1 MNIGCSRIVVV
12 DGDSFQG
19 EGILVICKFQPDGI
33 VNILPQGGSLVPGI
47 DGAVGDHEI
56 PQEHPRKMRGGYPHV
71 GGEHD
76 GSGVT
81 PEHEAFPVPESG
93 YPGIEAY
100 ACQPLFCRPVSES
113 AALTPE
119 QGHAVFGPQ

>member
-1 MNIGCSRIVVV
+1 MIIK
-12 DGDSFQG
+12 QLA
-19 EGILVICKFQPDGI
+19 LVRFPW
-33 VNILPQGGSLVPGI
+33 
-47 DGAVGDHEI
+47 
-56 PQEHPRKMRGGYPHV
+56 RGGYPHV

>member
-1 MNIGCSRIVVV
+1 
-12 DGDSFQG
+12 
-19 EGILVICKFQPDGI
+19 
-33 VNILPQGGSLVPGI
+33 
-47 DGAVGDHEI
+47 
-56 PQEHPRKMRGGYPHV
+56 MRGGYPHV

-119 QGHAVFGPQ
+119 QSTLLFSVPSSRVPSARGTMVWMLLDIRAQFSVWYWRTNLSSTLS